1 MRLDFYGEIQ
11 AHFYTTN
18 ELKMKQIDIPENGA
32 LVRFVRIDEEEWR
45 EGEFDA
51 ENKLYIEIYALELT
65 THQVEDIRE
74 WAYLHEV

>member
-1 MRLDFYGEIQ
+1 MRLDLYGEIQ
-11 AHFYTTN
+11 AHFHITKKV
-18 ELKMKQIDIPENGA
+18 KMKQTDIPENGA
-32 LVRFVRIDEEEWR
+32 LVRFVRIDDEEWR

-74 WAYLHEV
+74 WAYLREV